1 MTGGAADGGYRLHD
15 SVASGCRDVVGG
27 GRAERRSSALLAVLL
42 PLRYD
47 VSCRVSSPQLRSQV
61 LSVQTRPAPGPSG
74 ALAVSQGDL
83 RSEGVHGA
91 FCSHVVG
98 SCGAS
103 TYAFRPT
110 QYIRSV
116 DRPKIATLDV
126 VCRMPQLRA
135 SSARRESLAAV
146 ERREAESAT
155 SSMNLSTPCMR
166 L

>member
-1 MTGGAADGGYRLHD
+1 MTGGAADGGYRLQRSFRVSRRRRGGSSGTPKQRTACGSA
-15 SVASGCRDVVGG
+15 SVAL
-27 GRAERRSSALLAVLL
+27 RR
-42 PLRYD
+42 
-47 VSCRVSSPQLRSQV
+47 V
-61 LSVQTRPAPGPSG
+61 LSCVVSAAAFSG
-74 ALAVSQGDL
+74 SQCPDAARARSVRGACGFSFHKVCTALFVRMSW
-83 RSEGVHGA
+83 H
-91 FCSHVVG
+91 VG

>member
-1 MTGGAADGGYRLHD
+1 MTGGAADGGYRLQRSFRVSRRRRGGSSGTPKQRTACGSA
-15 SVASGCRDVVGG
+15 SVAL
-27 GRAERRSSALLAVLL
+27 RR
-42 PLRYD
+42 
-47 VSCRVSSPQLRSQV
+47 V
-61 LSVQTRPAPGPSG
+61 LSCVVSAAAFSGSQCPRGPRPVRPGRSCGFTR
-74 ALAVSQGDL
+74 
-83 RSEGVHGA
+83 GVHGA

>member
-1 MTGGAADGGYRLHD
+1 MTGGAADGGYRLQRSFRVSRRRRGGLSGTPKQRTACGSA
-15 SVASGCRDVVGG
+15 SVAL
-27 GRAERRSSALLAVLL
+27 RR
-42 PLRYD
+42 
-47 VSCRVSSPQLRSQV
+47 V
-61 LSVQTRPAPGPSG
+61 LSCVVSAAAFSGSQCPDAAHAPGPSG